1 VTVSL
6 PSSSEPASKCRVR
19 RRTIRDSAVVG
30 GLEVAV
36 SGEGVADARVLGLD
50 HLLVD
55 GVVEALRA
63 D

>member
-1 VTVSL
+1 
-6 PSSSEPASKCRVR
+6 VR
-19 RRTIRDSAVVG
+19 KRTIRDSAVVG